1 MAINVA
7 RYKLNG
13 NIGWGVVAD
22 GGLTPLVGTYETTGD
37 FIRDGRAE
45 ARNIA
50 AAGTENNIPLDHV
63 TLLSPVTQNQQYVCQ
78 GTNYVSHLVES
89 GIDPKTQTF
98 NMIFRK
104 ASSCIAPPNTDVI
117 RPAHVKL
124 LDYELELGLVFGKKI
139 DGPVH
144 VTWDNLADHVAALV
158 VNNDISARDVQLPQW
173 QFYKGKSYRTFGPTG
188 PWLTLID
195 QDDVK
200 QIPKLRL
207 QLFVNGKGRQDA
219 LADDLFFQPPETLTE
234 LSGVQDF
241 AEGDLLATGT
251 PGGVAMQAPKSKLLM
266 FMSKLI
272 PEAKKWEIFIDKNVS
287 NPDFLKPGDVIQSRI
302 ATEDG
307 SLDLGTQANKIVQG

>member
-1 MAINVA
+1 MS
-7 RYKLNG
+7 
-13 NIGWGVVAD
+13 
-22 GGLTPLVGTYETTGD
+22 
-37 FIRDGRAE
+37 
-45 ARNIA
+45 
-50 AAGTENNIPLDHV
+50 
-63 TLLSPVTQNQQYVCQ
+63 LS
-78 GTNYVSHLVES
+78 S
-89 GIDPKTQTF
+89 
-98 NMIFRK
+98 
-104 ASSCIAPPNTDVI
+104 ASFLA
-117 RPAHVKL
+117 
-124 LDYELELGLVFGKKI
+124 KKI

-144 VTWDNLADHVAALV
+144 VTWDNLTDYVAALV
-158 VNNDISARDVQLPQW
+158 VNNDISARDVQLPQS

-234 LSGVQDF
+234 LSDVQDF

>member
-7 RYKLNG
+7 HYELNG

-22 GGLTPLVGTYETTGD
+22 GGLTPLVGSYETTGD
-37 FIRDGRAE
+37 FMRDGRGE
-45 ARNIA
+45 ARTVA

-89 GIDPKTQTF
+89 GIDPEQQTF

-104 ASSCIAPPNTDVI
+104 ASSCIAPPNTDVV
-117 RPAHVKL
+117 RPAHVSL

-139 DGPVH
+139 DGPVK
-144 VTWDNLADHVAALV
+144 VTWDNLADYVGALV

-200 QIPKLRL
+200 HIAKLRL
-207 QLFVNGKGRQDA
+207 QLFVNNKGRQDA

-241 AEGDLLATGT
+241 SEGDLLATGT

-266 FMSKLI
+266 FISKLI
-272 PEAKKWEIFIDKNVS
+272 PEAKKWEIFIKRSQS
-287 NPDFLKPGDVIQSRI
+287 NPSFLQPGDVIQSRI

-307 SLDLGTQANKIVQG
+307 ALDLGTQTNKIVQG

>member
-7 RYKLNG
+7 RYELNG
-13 NIGWGVVAD
+13 NIGWGVVAS
-22 GGLTPLVGTYETTGD
+22 GGLTPLIGSYETTGD
-37 FIRDGRAE
+37 FMREGRAE
-45 ARNIA
+45 AREVA
-50 AAGTENNIPLDHV
+50 AAGTENNIPLHHV
-63 TLLSPVTQNQQYVCQ
+63 TLLSPVTHNQQYVCQ

-89 GIDPKTQTF
+89 GIDPEKQTF

-124 LDYELELGLVFGKKI
+124 LDYELELGLVFGRKI
-139 DGPVH
+139 KGPVK
-144 VTWDNLADHVAALV
+144 VTWDNLADYVGALV
-158 VNNDISARDVQLPQW
+158 VNNDISARDIQLPQW

-195 QDDVK
+195 QEDVK
-200 QIPKLRL
+200 RIPDLRL

-234 LSGVQDF
+234 LSEIQDF
-241 AEGDLLATGT
+241 EEGDLLATGT
-251 PGGVAMQAPKSKLLM
+251 PGGVAAQAPG
-266 FMSKLI
+266 KLI
-272 PEAKKWEIFIDKNVS
+272 MFLINLMPESKKWEIFKKKGAKN
-287 NPDFLKPGDVIQSRI
+287 PRFLKPGDVILSRI

-307 SLDLGTQANKIVQG
+307 ALDLGSQTNKIVQG

>member
-7 RYKLNG
+7 RYELNG

-22 GGLTPLVGTYETTGD
+22 GGLTPLIGSYETTGD
-37 FIRDGRAE
+37 FMRNGREE
-45 ARNIA
+45 ARAVA

-89 GIDPKTQTF
+89 GIDPEKQTF

-117 RPAHVKL
+117 RPAHVSL
-124 LDYELELGLVFGKKI
+124 LDYELELGLVFGKAI
-139 DGPVH
+139 DGPVE
-144 VTWDNLADHVAALV
+144 VTWDNLADYVGALV

-200 QIPKLRL
+200 HIPQLRL

-234 LSGVQDF
+234 LSEVQDF
-241 AEGDLLATGT
+241 EEGDLLATGT
-251 PGGVAMQAPKSKLLM
+251 PGGVAAQAPNKLAM
-266 FMSKLI
+266 FIFNIISADKKLQLLKKNG
-272 PEAKKWEIFIDKNVS
+272 AK
-287 NPDFLKPGDVIQSRI
+287 NPNFLKPGDVIQSKI

-307 SLDLGTQANKIVQG
+307 ALDLGTQTNKIVQG

>member
-7 RYKLNG
+7 RYELNG

-22 GGLTPLVGTYETTGD
+22 GGLTPLVGSYETTGD
-37 FIRDGRAE
+37 FMRNGRGE
-45 ARNIA
+45 ARTVA

-89 GIDPKTQTF
+89 GIDPEQQTF

-104 ASSCIAPPNTDVI
+104 ASSCIAPPNTDVV
-117 RPAHVKL
+117 RPAHVSL

-139 DGPVH
+139 DGPVK
-144 VTWDNLADHVAALV
+144 VTWENLADYVGALV

-200 QIPKLRL
+200 HIAKLRL
-207 QLFVNGKGRQDA
+207 QLFVNNKGRQDA
-219 LADDLFFQPPETLTE
+219 LAEDLFFQPPETLTE

-266 FMSKLI
+266 FISKLI
-272 PEAKKWEIFIDKNVS
+272 PEAKKWEIFIKRSQS
-287 NPDFLKPGDVIQSRI
+287 NPSFLQPGDVIQSRI

-307 SLDLGTQANKIVQG
+307 ALDLGTQTNKIIQG